1 VYHRLIVVLVE
12 RRHHRLL
19 FAFSFFL
26 LYSFL
31 LLFLL
36 VHSSIDSFGKLH
48 GEFAFLNAPV
58 GTHAALTWVAFTI
71 TKLEYVKNSRARADG
86 LASFSLQSAEC

>member
-1 VYHRLIVVLVE
+1 MDHRLTVVLVE

-19 FAFSFFL
+19 FAFFL
-26 LYSFL
+26 LYSLL

-36 VHSSIDSFGKLH
+36 VHGSIDSFGKLH
-48 GEFAFLNAPV
+48 GEFAFFNAPV

-71 TKLEYVKNSRARADG
+71 TEFEHVKNSARADG
-86 LASFSLQSAEC
+86 LASFSLQSAGC